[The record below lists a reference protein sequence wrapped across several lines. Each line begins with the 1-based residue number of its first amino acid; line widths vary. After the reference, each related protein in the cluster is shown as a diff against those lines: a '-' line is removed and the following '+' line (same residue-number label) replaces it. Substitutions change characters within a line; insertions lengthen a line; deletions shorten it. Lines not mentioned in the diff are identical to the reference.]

1 MVGFGRPFF
10 GSGLRGVERG
20 FYGAVGSL
28 PAPKKPA
35 SERGVVDEI
44 ARVGSF
50 GRIFFE
56 QIVEECVEIFLAL
69 ARYDQFFRSAAVRG
83 GVAA

>member
-10 GSGLRGVERG
+10 GSGLRRVELG
-20 FYGAVGSL
+20 FYGVVGALSAPEE
-28 PAPKKPA
+28 PAG
-35 SERGVVDEI
+35 ERGVFDEI

-50 GRIFFE
+50 GRIFFDE
-56 QIVEECVEIFLAL
+56 IVEESVEIFLAL
-69 ARYDQFFRSAAVRG
+69 ARYDQFFGSAAVRG